1 LFLRHFHKP
10 RKTTKRNQRNWC
22 YKLGNHF
29 LRFCL
34 VLGWRGW
41 NRPWNYLLKKKML
54 QLCSNWWQSSFHG
67 SSLAQI
73 PHPVSQV
80 LWKKKKEETKV
91 ALHISYFIL
100 KLMYLF
106 MNSATIKILSK
117 KNVIVINLF
126 NNCSLKS
133 EHDDNYFNKIN
144 ITNKA
149 HLVDKAISWT
159 LKDTATL
166 PFV

>member
-1 LFLRHFHKP
+1 MLKLVTKFFP
-10 RKTTKRNQRNWC
+10 RFVISTDTSP
-22 YKLGNHF
+22 GE
-29 LRFCL
+29 
-34 VLGWRGW
+34 
-41 NRPWNYLLKKKML
+41 
-54 QLCSNWWQSSFHG
+54 SSF
-67 SSLAQI
+67 
-73 PHPVSQV
+73 V
-80 LWKKKKEETKV
+80 KKKKEETKV

-149 HLVDKAISWT
+149 HLVDKAIS
-159 LKDTATL
+159 
-166 PFV
+166 